1 LTITDTPRHII
12 PRDTSQFMA
21 DPVPPGDVL
30 LHDFMKPAGITQS
43 ALARA
48 IGVPPIRVSEI
59 VRGMRAITADS
70 AMRLSRFFGTTP
82 ELWLNLQSQ
91 WELATMLSTST
102 VDYLHIVPLR
112 ERESLVAHESTDEAL
127 T

>member
-1 LTITDTPRHII
+1 MTITDTPRQII

-21 DPVPPGDVL
+21 DPVPPGEVL
-30 LHDFMKPAGITQS
+30 LHNFMKPAGISQS

-70 AMRLSRFFGTTP
+70 AMRLARFFGTTP
-82 ELWLNLQSQ
+82 ESWLNLQSQ
-91 WELATMLSTST
+91 WELAKVLSAST
-102 VDYLHIVPLR
+102 DQYSQIVPLR
-112 ERESLVAHESTDEAL
+112 RPQSLVTDESTDQGL
-127 T
+127 M

>member
-1 LTITDTPRHII
+1 MTITDTPRNII

-21 DPVPPGDVL
+21 DPVPPGEVL
-30 LHDFMKPAGITQS
+30 LHDFMKPARITQS

-70 AMRLSRFFGTTP
+70 AMRLARFFGTTP

-91 WELATMLSTST
+91 WELARLLSVST
-102 VDYLHIVPLR
+102 DEYSQIVPLHGR
-112 ERESLVAHESTDEAL
+112 QSLVGDELAEGPL

>member
-1 LTITDTPRHII
+1 MTITDTPRQII

-21 DPVPPGDVL
+21 DPVPPGEVL
-30 LHDFMKPAGITQS
+30 LHNFMKPAGISQS

-70 AMRLSRFFGTTP
+70 AMRLARFFGTTP

-91 WELATMLSTST
+91 WELAKLKQAAQD
-102 VDYLHIVPLR
+102 DYDRITPLNQ
-112 ERESLVAHESTDEAL
+112 
-127 T
+127 